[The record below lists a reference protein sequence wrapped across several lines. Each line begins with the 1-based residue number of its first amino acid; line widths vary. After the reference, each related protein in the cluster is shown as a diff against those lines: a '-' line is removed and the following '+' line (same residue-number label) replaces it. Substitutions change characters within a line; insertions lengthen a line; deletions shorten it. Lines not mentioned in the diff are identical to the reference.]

1 MANLLP
7 FSIRDNRNV
16 LKSESR
22 MKKMLKL
29 KVNLKTE
36 SLQRLLVEKRLIR
49 NLEYTNEYTKN
60 SYLRYQQGE
69 PLEKISKTC
78 QSSSKFFQSL
88 FVFVTQF
95 KLSKRVF
102 WQMFSYDEI
111 SHKGLIPLST
121 NIRRCNI
128 LRKID
133 LTFEY
138 YHITGIAENFLVSS
152 IKISESELEDLSN
165 SLNRQR
171 FIKTLCLEFREDDVV
186 SYEGGIYIRHFLKS
200 FHCIQHLSLIFERSS
215 IINGKGWFY
224 LRQGLE
230 RLTTLKYLWLDFYSY
245 LSEPNILFNTIIV
258 WCALMM
264 KL

>member
-88 FVFVTQF
+88 FVFFTH
-95 KLSKRVF
+95 
-102 WQMFSYDEI
+102 YDEI

-133 LTFEY
+133 LTFD
-138 YHITGIAENFLVSS
+138 S

-171 FIKTLCLEFREDDVV
+171 FLKTLCLEFRE
-186 SYEGGIYIRHFLKS
+186 
-200 FHCIQHLSLIFERSS
+200 
-215 IINGKGWFY
+215 
-224 LRQGLE
+224 
-230 RLTTLKYLWLDFYSY
+230 
-245 LSEPNILFNTIIV
+245 
-258 WCALMM
+258 
-264 KL
+264 